1 MTMAQVAL
9 SHLRKQ
15 FGASVAVADF
25 SLEIADGEFVAFL
38 GPSGCGK
45 TTTLRMIAGFIEPS
59 AGRIVIGGQDVTDVP
74 VHRRGTGMVFQRYA
88 LFPHMTVAQNIS
100 FGLEM
105 QKVQG
110 EARSSRIN
118 RALELVRMSELRDR
132 YPRQLS
138 GGQQQRV
145 AIARALAIEP
155 KVFLLDEPL
164 SNLDAKLRLEVR
176 DEIRALQRKLG
187 LTTVFVTHDQEE
199 ALSIADRIAIMHDGI
214 VQQVGTPDEVYE
226 RPANL
231 FVADFL
237 GKMNFFEGQV
247 ASPGRF
253 VCRNGQVLAMTDV
266 ATQGPV
272 SRLGVRPERLRLA
285 HEPGQGDNSM
295 AVQVVGS
302 TYLGAL
308 VEVQLQAVEPG
319 GPALIAQLQNLRA
332 GGAPSVGERLHV
344 AFDAADLVP
353 FH

>member
-1 MTMAQVAL
+1 MARL
-9 SHLRKQ
+9 NLENLRKQ
-15 FGASVAVADF
+15 FGASLAVADF
-25 SLEIADGEFVAFL
+25 SLAIADGEFVAFL

-45 TTTLRMIAGFIEPS
+45 TTTLRMIAGFIEPT
-59 AGRIVIGGQDVTDVP
+59 AGRILIGGDDVTDVP

-105 QKVQG
+105 KKVAA
-110 EARSSRIN
+110 ERRRERIA
-118 RALELVRMSELRDR
+118 RALELVRMSEFAER

-176 DEIRALQRKLG
+176 DEIRALQRQLG

-214 VQQVGTPDEVYE
+214 VQQVGTPAEVYE
-226 RPANL
+226 HPTNR

-237 GKMNFFEGQV
+237 GKMNFFRGQWDPV
-247 ASPGRF
+247 DGVFMRECGGRLIAPQTGA
-253 VCRNGQVLAMTDV
+253 R
-266 ATQGPV
+266 PV
-272 SRLGVRPERLRLA
+272 NSTCLLGVRPERLRLSA
-285 HEPGQGDNSM
+285 DPGQGENSIP
-295 AVQVVGS
+295 VEVTGNS
-302 TYLGAL
+302 YLGAVL
-308 VEVQLQAVEPG
+308 ELRLL
-319 GPALIAQLQNLRA
+319 ALDDRTPLTAQVANARA
-332 GGAPSVGERLHV
+332 ESTMPVGTRLH
-344 AFDAADLVP
+344 AHFDAADAVLLD
-353 FH
+353 

>member
-1 MTMAQVAL
+1 MARL
-9 SHLRKQ
+9 DLENLRKH
-15 FGASVAVADF
+15 FGTSVAVADF
-25 SLEIADGEFVAFL
+25 SLGIDDGEFVAFL

-45 TTTLRMIAGFIEPS
+45 TTTLRMIAGFIDPS
-59 AGRIVIGGQDVTDVP
+59 AGRVLIGGQDVTDVP

-105 QKVQG
+105 QKIALA
-110 EARSSRIN
+110 ERRERIA
-118 RALELVRMSELRDR
+118 RALELVRMSELSER

-199 ALSIADRIAIMHDGI
+199 ALAIADRIAIMHDGI
-214 VQQVGTPDEVYE
+214 VQQVGTPSEVYE
-226 RPANL
+226 RPANR

-237 GKMNFFEGQV
+237 GKMNFFSGRLDPAGE
-247 ASPGRF
+247 RF
-253 VCRNGQVLAMTDV
+253 VLDRGACLKVTGAARTAAGA
-266 ATQGPV
+266 AT
-272 SRLGVRPERLRLA
+272 RLGVRPERLRLSA
-285 HEPGQGDNSM
+285 DPGQGDNSL
-295 AVQVVGS
+295 AVEVTGAS
-302 TYLGAL
+302 YLGAVLELRL
-308 VEVQLQAVEPG
+308 V
-319 GPALIAQLQNLRA
+319 ALDDGTPLAAQLQNLRA
-332 GGAPSVGERLHV
+332 GGAVPIGTRLH
-344 AFDAADLVP
+344 ASFDAVDAVLFD
-353 FH
+353 